1 MRKFLPQVIYY
12 VENYVISTT
21 FSIFMK
27 VYFIVISLV
36 IKFQV
41 VMEDTKP
48 EEEQKDDKQGKEDE
62 EEDEEA
68 NAGGV
73 QCSSFYFI

>member
-1 MRKFLPQVIYY
+1 
-12 VENYVISTT
+12 
-21 FSIFMK
+21 MK
-27 VYFIVISLV
+27 VCFIVISLV